1 MNNAHTLRQII
12 AKCFRRA
19 KKWYAAYLGV
29 QLLVLAFTVVALFAN
44 LEPYVSGLVGL
55 VLVVMSEALRWRS
68 DLWKSEGELFKREW
82 EQCDGCGLEVN
93 AAMIADWVAARPPG
107 FLQDVTDEEISGS
120 EFDSLEAP
128 GPRRI
133 VENTQESAWWT
144 KHECRRMSVLLL
156 IGLAVLFV
164 LGFGTLLANVAVLR
178 EAPIHA
184 GTDIAILRSV
194 AGIICAVFTIV
205 FSINVVRLFTEF
217 RELATQAEEV
227 FRKCSALLAREQIPE
242 RDAWLVMHEYQN
254 ARSAAPLI
262 PTRIWLA
269 RGAHLRAE
277 WRRFRP
283 RT

>member
-1 MNNAHTLRQII
+1 MNNALTLRQII

-19 KKWYAAYLGV
+19 KRWYAAYLGV
-29 QLLVLAFTVVALFAN
+29 QLLVLAFTVVALFTN
-44 LEPYVSGLVGL
+44 LDPYVSGLVGL
-55 VLVVMSEALRWRS
+55 VLVVMNEGLRWRS

-82 EQCDGCGLEVN
+82 EQCDGSGIEVN
-93 AAMIADWVAARPPG
+93 AAVI
-107 FLQDVTDEEISGS
+107 LKDVTDEEVSGS
-120 EFDSLEAP
+120 EFDSQEVP
-128 GPRRI
+128 GPRRA

-156 IGLAVLFV
+156 VGLAILFV
-164 LGFGTLLANVAVLR
+164 LGFGTLFANVAFLR
-178 EAPIHA
+178 NAPAHA
-184 GTDIAILRSV
+184 PGAIAVLRSV
-194 AGIICAVFTIV
+194 AGIVCAVFTIV

-217 RELATQAEEV
+217 RELAAQAEDV
-227 FRKCSALLAREQIPE
+227 FRKCSALLQRENIPE
-242 RDAWLVMHEYQN
+242 RDAWLLMHEYQN

-283 RT
+283 RV